1 MIPYNP
7 KTKNNAQFLRKN
19 MTPEEKQLWYQ
30 FLNKL
35 PFRVKRQ
42 HRIEG
47 YIVDFYIAEKKVV
60 IELDG
65 KQHLMEENKIAD
77 EKRDKKLAEWGIT
90 VIRIPNK
97 NINDDFGK
105 VCNWLLNELGVV
117 ASDLKKV

>member
-7 KTKNNAQFLRKN
+7 KTKNNAQSLRKN